1 MLNSAPLPL
10 FEYMVYKG
18 ADPLKIKRIFTL
30 YMFSFFVY
38 NLMQFVVIIGSDYF
52 SSTGEKKNPLMQLL
66 MFLFFV

>member
-10 FEYMVYKG
+10 FEYMVNKG

-30 YMFSFFVY
+30 CMFSFFVY

-52 SSTGEKKNPLMQLL
+52 SSTRKKNPLMQLL